1 MYGSCKVIER
11 DCPTDGLVRLTLAA
25 PELAAQARPG
35 QFVMLRSWDGPQPY
49 LPRPISL
56 NRIDPARGEI
66 GFLIRVKG
74 LGTQLL
80 SLCGQGDTVQAHG
93 PLGNGFPLPSRGGR
107 VALVGRGVGA
117 APLRPLAE
125 ACAAR
130 GCEISVYL
138 SARSEALLPDL
149 AFYESL
155 GAALTVS
162 TDENQKVTQ
171 QLASD
176 CRETPFTAAYS
187 CGSTRLA
194 RDVRLLQKEYGFAA
208 FISLEAGMACGVGA
222 CKGCAVRAVSD
233 GGAPAY
239 LRVCRDGPVFP
250 LERIVE

>member
-1 MYGSCKVIER
+1 MFGSCKVIER
-11 DCPTDGLVRLTLAA
+11 DCPADGLVRLTLEA

-35 QFVMLRSWDGPQPY
+35 QFVMLRCWDGPQPY

-66 GFLIRVKG
+66 SFLIRVKG
-74 LGTQLL
+74 PGTQLL
-80 SLCGQGDTVQAHG
+80 SLCGPGDAVYAHG
-93 PLGNGFPLPSRGGR
+93 PLGNGFPLPVCAGR
-107 VALVGRGVGA
+107 IAFVGRGVGA

-130 GCEISVYL
+130 GCELSVYL
-138 SARSEALLPDL
+138 SARSKALLPDL

-162 TDENQKVTQ
+162 TDANQKVTQ

-176 CRETPFTAAYS
+176 CREAPFTAVYT
-187 CGSTRLA
+187 CGSARLA
-194 RDVRLLQKEYGFAA
+194 RDIRLLQKEYAFAA
-208 FISLEAGMACGVGA
+208 FLSLEAGMACGVGS
-222 CKGCAVRAVSD
+222 CKGCVIRAVSD
-233 GGAPAY
+233 GGEPAY